1 MSYAKEKFS
10 HLPRILSE
18 NKGTIRQRVYTA
30 FLEVL
35 ECKDVDFPTK
45 ELCAEFSRLRG
56 EASTVHGDHGRIQS
70 TLATWTDPQLDSM
83 KQQLLALAAR
93 ILAA

>member
-1 MSYAKEKFS
+1 V
-10 HLPRILSE
+10 P
-18 NKGTIRQRVYTA
+18 
-30 FLEVL
+30 
-35 ECKDVDFPTK
+35 
-45 ELCAEFSRLRG
+45 
-56 EASTVHGDHGRIQS
+56 GDHGRIQS